1 MGSPRTEGKTKTASE
16 RSITKRAKDKIRPRG
31 TIHDNRHSAIS
42 LESNSEP
49 LESTKENYHNLT
61 RRALITLSGG
71 AGVGA

>member
-1 MGSPRTEGKTKTASE
+1 
-16 RSITKRAKDKIRPRG
+16 
-31 TIHDNRHSAIS
+31 
-42 LESNSEP
+42 